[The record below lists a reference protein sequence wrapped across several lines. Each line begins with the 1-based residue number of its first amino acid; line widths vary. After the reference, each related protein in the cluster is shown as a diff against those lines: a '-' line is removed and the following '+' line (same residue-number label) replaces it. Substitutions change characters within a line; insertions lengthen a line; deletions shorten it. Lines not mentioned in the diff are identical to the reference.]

1 MIIGLT
7 GTFGSGKTTIADH
20 LKSKN
25 FQYITISDLVRAEAK
40 KQNLPIK
47 RETLQNIGNNMREI
61 HGHNY
66 WAKKVLEK
74 INTNENWI
82 VDGIRNPGE
91 IEELRK
97 IKGFLLIAFNAPIEE
112 RLKRITE
119 RKGIRAERV
128 HSDPIEIEEIK
139 RLEARDRGLN
149 EAEFGQQVEKC
160 IQLADHNINTNEL
173 VEETIKKIN
182 EILKITSE

>member
-25 FQYITISDLVRAEAK
+25 FQYITISDLVREETK
-40 KQNLPIK
+40 KQNLPIE
-47 RETLQNIGNNMREI
+47 REILQNIGNKMREL
-61 HGHNY
+61 HGNDY
-66 WAKKVLEK
+66 WAKRVLEK

-91 IEELRK
+91 IEELKK
-97 IKGFLLIAFNAPIEE
+97 IKGFLLIAFNAPIEK
-112 RLKRITE
+112 RLKRMTNQ
-119 RKGIRAERV
+119 KGIRAERV
-128 HSDPIEIEEIK
+128 HSDPKEIEEIK
-139 RLEARDRGLN
+139 RLEARDRGIN

-160 IQLADHNINTNEL
+160 MAQADHEIHTNEP

-182 EILKITSE
+182 KLLEIT